1 MITKKLSKRKLM
13 RMKQI
18 NNLKKILI
26 ELFEKGFQDML
37 IITDLNGTIQLY
49 NNMLSQLCNSANQ
62 DEILLKSIN
71 IETLFKPEKGK
82 FIDVWNSLK
91 ENHIYSGKFLFKL
104 IFNQQIPFEV
114 IGYDIESDLS
124 DKFKYLFAFKLLE
137 ISDIELDPL
146 EQRNIDLK
154 KNKVAST
161 SNDAIASLEELERMK
176 DDFLSSVSHE
186 LRTPLA
192 SIIGF
197 AETIKNDPSLSKE
210 IQNEFIDIILN
221 EGRRLA
227 ATINDLL
234 DVSQY
239 YRGEIK
245 LNLTSFELNDLL
257 NKSFNQYHRLANS
270 INFSLNILPYPVF
283 ISADENKL
291 LQAINNLVSNA
302 IKFTPKGG
310 SVSLSLLDKNNEYL
324 IEVKDTGMGIPE
336 KDRDKI
342 FDRFY
347 RVYRPGM
354 ELRGVGLG
362 LSLTKKILDM
372 HNFRL
377 EFESK
382 ENKGSIFRIVIPK
395 S

>member
-1 MITKKLSKRKLM
+1 M
-13 RMKQI
+13 

-26 ELFEKGFQDML
+26 EVFEKGFQDML
-37 IITDLNGTIQLY
+37 IITDSNGTIQLY

-82 FIDVWNSLK
+82 FLDVWNLLK
-91 ENHIYSGKFLFKL
+91 ENHSYSGKFLFKL
-104 IFNQQIPFEV
+104 IFNQQIPFDV
-114 IGYDIESDLS
+114 IGYDIENDLS

-137 ISDIELDPL
+137 ISDIEFDPL

-154 KNKVAST
+154 KNKVASIP
-161 SNDAIASLEELERMK
+161 NDAIASLEELERMK

-197 AETIKNDPSLSKE
+197 AETIKNDPFLPKE
-210 IQNEFIDIILN
+210 IHNEFIDIILN

-245 LNLTSFELNDLL
+245 LNLTSVELNDLL
-257 NKSFNQYHRLANS
+257 NKSFNQYCRLANS

-302 IKFTPKGG
+302 IKFTPTGG
-310 SVSLSLLDKNNEYL
+310 SVSLSLLDKNTEYL
-324 IEVKDTGMGIPE
+324 IEVKDTGIGIPE
-336 KDRDKI
+336 KDKDKI

-354 ELRGVGLG
+354 EIRGVGLG
-362 LSLTKKILDM
+362 LSLTKNILDM

-377 EFESK
+377 EFESE

>member
-1 MITKKLSKRKLM
+1 M
-13 RMKQI
+13 RMKQM

-26 ELFEKGFQDML
+26 EVFEKGFQDML

-62 DEILLKSIN
+62 DEILLKPIN
-71 IETLFKPEKGK
+71 LETLFKPEKGK

-91 ENHIYSGKFLFKL
+91 ENHSYSGKFLFKL

-197 AETIKNDPSLSKE
+197 AETIKNDPSLPKE

-245 LNLTSFELNDLL
+245 LNLTSVELNDLL

-302 IKFTPKGG
+302 IKFTRTGG

-324 IEVKDTGMGIPE
+324 IEVKDTGIGIPE
-336 KDRDKI
+336 KDKDKI

-354 ELRGVGLG
+354 EIRGVGLG

-377 EFESK
+377 EFESE